1 MSFSTSV
8 QSEVDKKQPDQIRPD
23 QTRPDYLEDSAT
35 KSRVATQMNMI
46 SCLVISPFAALTLH
60 GRTYPSYPCS
70 LLAHISYEP
79 NPFTSCDAIMKLHT
93 SRNHNR
99 IPQYPA
105 HISFLSK
112 LLCEKGTPRS
122 ENMPH
127 KQLQIKQMNARSSKT
142 QISNKSP

>member
-8 QSEVDKKQPDQIRPD
+8 RSGVDKRPPD
-23 QTRPDYLEDSAT
+23 QTRPDYLEDSGT
-35 KSRVATQMNMI
+35 ESRVATQMNMI
-46 SCLVISPFAALTLH
+46 SCLMISPFAALTLH
-60 GRTYPSYPCS
+60 GRTYPCS

-79 NPFTSCDAIMKLHT
+79 DPFTSCDAIMKLHT

-99 IPQYPA
+99 IPQYPT

-112 LLCEKGTPRS
+112 LLCERGILRS

-127 KQLQIKQMNARSSKT
+127 KQLQIKQVNASSSKT